1 MGGDGE
7 KSVIKMRLLIA
18 VVWMPLWGTRPV
30 NKIKDAEGQRNNN
43 NSWWLRIDNK
53 FETNGLRD

>member
-7 KSVIKMRLLIA
+7 KSVIKIRLLIA
-18 VVWMPLWGTRPV
+18 VVWMPLWRTRPV